1 MKILREGGAK
11 IFLDSWKRGFE
22 KIVELRE
29 GLRKFVYFK
38 TNRMGGGGGGLLK
51 YWTASEEAC

>member
-38 TNRMGGGGGGLLK
+38 TNRMGGGGGG
-51 YWTASEEAC
+51 ASKILNC